1 MSRFNNVLEAVGATP
16 LIRLNHIG
24 SEFGSEIFVK
34 FEAVNPGGSIKDRIG
49 RHIID
54 AAERKGLQK
63 PGGTIIEAT
72 AGNTGAGLALAAAV
86 KGYRLIV
93 VMPDKMSAEKIA
105 LLKAFGAE
113 VVITPT
119 AVAPDSPENYIQ
131 KAKALAAS
139 IPNSFRAAQFENQD
153 NPAAHYLST
162 GPEIW
167 ADTEGQIDAL
177 VGGIGTGGT
186 ISGTGRFLKEKNPAL
201 KVIGADPEGSV
212 LSGDTPH
219 TYKVEG
225 IGEDYF
231 PVTYDKEIVDQF
243 FRISDGESFR
253 TARRLVRE
261 EGIFAG
267 GSSGTALAAALRYA
281 ATLSKPQRIVVILPD
296 TGRNYLSKIFNDD
309 WMKQNGYLD

>member
-34 FEAVNPGGSIKDRIG
+34 FEAVNPGGSIKDRVG
-49 RHIID
+49 RYIIE
-54 AAERKGLQK
+54 AAERKGLLK

-139 IPNSFRAAQFENQD
+139 IPNSFRAAQFENLD
-153 NPAAHYLST
+153 NPTAHYLST

-231 PVTYDKEIVDQF
+231 PVTYDK
-243 FRISDGESFR
+243 
-253 TARRLVRE
+253 
-261 EGIFAG
+261 
-267 GSSGTALAAALRYA
+267 
-281 ATLSKPQRIVVILPD
+281 
-296 TGRNYLSKIFNDD
+296 
-309 WMKQNGYLD
+309 

>member
-1 MSRFNNVLEAVGATP
+1 ME
-16 LIRLNHIG
+16 
-24 SEFGSEIFVK
+24 
-34 FEAVNPGGSIKDRIG
+34 G
-49 RHIID
+49 R
-54 AAERKGLQK
+54 
-63 PGGTIIEAT
+63 
-72 AGNTGAGLALAAAV
+72 
-86 KGYRLIV
+86 
-93 VMPDKMSAEKIA
+93 
-105 LLKAFGAE
+105 
-113 VVITPT
+113 
-119 AVAPDSPENYIQ
+119 
-131 KAKALAAS
+131 
-139 IPNSFRAAQFENQD
+139 
-153 NPAAHYLST
+153 
-162 GPEIW
+162 
-167 ADTEGQIDAL
+167 IDAL

-281 ATLSKPQRIVVILPD
+281 ATLKEPQRIAVILPD

>member
-34 FEAVNPGGSIKDRIG
+34 FEAANPGCSIKDRIG

-54 AAERKGLQK
+54 AAERKGLLK

-167 ADTEGQIDAL
+167 ADMEGRIDAL

-212 LSGDTPH
+212 LSGPPRTP
-219 TYKVEG
+219 TRLKASARIISPSLTTRKPSTSSSAFPTANRSAPRAAWSARRVFSPAAPPEPRSRSGRSADSAEERTKRG
-225 IGEDYF
+225 IHDNLIRLSVGLENGDDLTEDL
-231 PVTYDKEIVDQF
+231 
-243 FRISDGESFR
+243 R
-253 TARRLVRE
+253 TAL
-261 EGIFAG
+261 
-267 GSSGTALAAALRYA
+267 
-281 ATLSKPQRIVVILPD
+281 QR
-296 TGRNYLSKIFNDD
+296 
-309 WMKQNGYLD
+309 

>member
-54 AAERKGLQK
+54 AAERKGLLK

-139 IPNSFRAAQFENQD
+139 IPNSFRAA
-153 NPAAHYLST
+153 HYLST

-167 ADTEGQIDAL
+167 ADMEGRIDAL

-281 ATLSKPQRIVVILPD
+281 ATLKEPQRIAVILPD